1 MRFAMS
7 AWMSVV
13 ALASAM
19 SGCAGPAGAGR
30 MLTPAAPAAAEASS
44 AEAKALAEGH
54 IVTKPLEFESGDR
67 DYVGG
72 IATGLVQ
79 AAPSDVL
86 QALDDADAMGEQ
98 PYTLEVT
105 SPGVDR
111 PLTLPRHWRR
121 NVGRKVAVT
130 TTDQT
135 RRTGRIRA
143 VGETSVTLDVGG
155 TEVEM
160 PYDDITK
167 ALVQV
172 EFNRKEG

>member
-1 MRFAMS
+1 MS
-7 AWMSVV
+7 TTSLPDRLAEVLAPAV
-13 ALASAM
+13 APLGLELEAVELAN
-19 SGCAGPAGAGR
+19 AGR
-30 MLTPAAPAAAEASS
+30 RRLLRVIVDADADAGTSGLTLDR
-44 AEAKALAEGH
+44 LA
-54 IVTKPLEFESGDR
+54 D
-67 DYVGG
+67 
-72 IATGLVQ
+72 ATRAV
-79 AAPSDVL
+79 S

-130 TTDQT
+130 TADQT

-160 PYDDITK
+160 RYDDIAK

>member
-1 MRFAMS
+1 VSTTSLPDRLAEVL
-7 AWMSVV
+7 APAV
-13 ALASAM
+13 APLGLELEAVELAN
-19 SGCAGPAGAGR
+19 AGR
-30 MLTPAAPAAAEASS
+30 RRLLRVIVDADADAGTSGLTLDR
-44 AEAKALAEGH
+44 LA
-54 IVTKPLEFESGDR
+54 D
-67 DYVGG
+67 
-72 IATGLVQ
+72 ATRAV
-79 AAPSDVL
+79 S

-130 TTDQT
+130 TADQT

-160 PYDDITK
+160 RYDDIAK

>member
-1 MRFAMS
+1 MS
-7 AWMSVV
+7 TTSLPDRLAEVLAPAV
-13 ALASAM
+13 APLGLELEAVELAN
-19 SGCAGPAGAGR
+19 AGR
-30 MLTPAAPAAAEASS
+30 RRLLRVIVDADADAGTSGLTLDL
-44 AEAKALAEGH
+44 LA
-54 IVTKPLEFESGDR
+54 D
-67 DYVGG
+67 
-72 IATGLVQ
+72 ATRAV
-79 AAPSDVL
+79 S

-160 PYDDITK
+160 RYDDIAK

-172 EFNRKEG
+172 EFNRREG

>member
-1 MRFAMS
+1 MS
-7 AWMSVV
+7 TTSLPDRLAEVLAPAV
-13 ALASAM
+13 APLGLELEAVELAN
-19 SGCAGPAGAGR
+19 AGR
-30 MLTPAAPAAAEASS
+30 RRLLRVIVDADADAGTSGLTLDR
-44 AEAKALAEGH
+44 LA
-54 IVTKPLEFESGDR
+54 D
-67 DYVGG
+67 
-72 IATGLVQ
+72 ATRAV
-79 AAPSDVL
+79 S

-160 PYDDITK
+160 RYDDIAK

-172 EFNRKEG
+172 EFNRREG